1 MAKKDGQTESEKSGS
16 KRIVLIT
23 ILGLIVIGSGAAYYF
38 LVLAGPSSLVEDGDP
53 VVEDSEEPELLETLY
68 LQLAES
74 FTIQLRDSGSMM
86 QVKLALRTP
95 FGQPMIDEISAHEIG
110 IRAALLESLSSVEGA
125 TASSENF
132 RSLVEPD
139 LRDAANAIL
148 EEQKVFPG
156 IDLVLFTEFLMQ

>member
-1 MAKKDGQTESEKSGS
+1 MAKKDEQTEGEKSGS

-53 VVEDSEEPELLETLY
+53 VVEESEEPELLETLY
-68 LQLAES
+68 LQLADS

>member
-16 KRIVLIT
+16 KRIVLVT
-23 ILGLIVIGSGAAYYF
+23 ILSLIVIGSGAAYYF
-38 LVLAGPSSLVEDGDP
+38 LVLAGPSPLVEDGDP
-53 VVEDSEEPELLETLY
+53 VVEESEEPELLETLY

-148 EEQKVFPG
+148 EEQNVFPG

>member
-1 MAKKDGQTESEKSGS
+1 MANKDEQPESEKGGK
-16 KRIVLIT
+16 KRAVLIAVIFL
-23 ILGLIVIGSGAAYYF
+23 ILIGGGAAYYF
-38 LVLAGPSSLVEDGDP
+38 LVIANSSSELGGSDQIVE
-53 VVEDSEEPELLETLY
+53 ESEEPERSETLY

-95 FGQPMIDEISAHEIG
+95 YGQPLVDEISAHEIG
-110 IRAALLESLSSVEGA
+110 IRAALLETLSGVEGA

-132 RSLVEPD
+132 RSLIEPD
-139 LRDAANAIL
+139 LRDSANAIL
-148 EEQKVFPG
+148 QEQKVFPG

>member
-16 KRIVLIT
+16 KRIVLVT

-53 VVEDSEEPELLETLY
+53 VVEESAEPELLQTLY
-68 LQLAES
+68 LQLTDS

-95 FGQPMIDEISAHEIG
+95 YGQPMVDEISAHEIG

-132 RSLVEPD
+132 RVLIEPD

>member
-1 MAKKDGQTESEKSGS
+1 MAKKDEQTETEKSGN
-16 KRIVLIT
+16 KRIILVTITVLI
-23 ILGLIVIGSGAAYYF
+23 LIGSGAAYYF
-38 LVLAGPSSLVEDGDP
+38 LVLTGSSS
-53 VVEDSEEPELLETLY
+53 VVEGSEQIVGESEEPELLETLY
-68 LQLAES
+68 LQMTDS

-95 FGQPMIDEISAHEIG
+95 YGQPMIDEISAHEIG
-110 IRAALLESLSSVEGA
+110 IRAALLESLSGVEGA

-132 RSLVEPD
+132 RSVIEPD
-139 LRDAANAIL
+139 LRNAANAIL

>member
-16 KRIVLIT
+16 KRIVLVT

-53 VVEDSEEPELLETLY
+53 VVEESEEPELLETLY
-68 LQLAES
+68 LQLTDS

-148 EEQKVFPG
+148 EEQNVFPG

>member
-1 MAKKDGQTESEKSGS
+1 MAKKDEQAETEKSGN
-16 KRIVLIT
+16 KRIILVTIIILI
-23 ILGLIVIGSGAAYYF
+23 LIGSGAAYYI
-38 LVLAGPSSLVEDGDP
+38 LVLAGSSSVG
-53 VVEDSEEPELLETLY
+53 EDSEQIVEDPELLETLY
-68 LQLAES
+68 LQLEDS

-95 FGQPMIDEISAHEIG
+95 YGQPMVDEISAHEIG

-132 RSLVEPD
+132 RSLIEPD
-139 LRDAANAIL
+139 LRDAANTIL
-148 EEQKVFPG
+148 EDQKVFPG

>member
-1 MAKKDGQTESEKSGS
+1 MAKKDEQTEGEKSGS

-38 LVLAGPSSLVEDGDP
+38 LVLASPSSLVEDGDP
-53 VVEDSEEPELLETLY
+53 VVEESEEPELLETLY

-95 FGQPMIDEISAHEIG
+95 FGQPMIDEIRAHEIG

-139 LRDAANAIL
+139 LRDAANAVL

>member
-16 KRIVLIT
+16 KRIVLVT

-53 VVEDSEEPELLETLY
+53 VVEESEEPELLETLY
-68 LQLAES
+68 LQLTDS

-95 FGQPMIDEISAHEIG
+95 YGQPMVDEISAHEIG

-148 EEQKVFPG
+148 EEQNVFPG

>member
-38 LVLAGPSSLVEDGDP
+38 LVLAGPSSLAEDGDP

-68 LQLAES
+68 LQLADS

>member
-38 LVLAGPSSLVEDGDP
+38 LILAGPSSLVEDGDP
-53 VVEDSEEPELLETLY
+53 VVEDSEEPEPLETLY
-68 LQLAES
+68 LQLADS

>member
-1 MAKKDGQTESEKSGS
+1 MAKKDEQTEGEKSGS

-68 LQLAES
+68 LQLADS
-74 FTIQLRDSGSMM
+74 FTVQLRDSGSMM

>member
-38 LVLAGPSSLVEDGDP
+38 LALAGPSSLVEDGDP
-53 VVEDSEEPELLETLY
+53 VVEESEEPELLETLY
-68 LQLAES
+68 LQLADS

-132 RSLVEPD
+132 RSLVEPE

>member
-16 KRIVLIT
+16 KRIVLVT

-38 LVLAGPSSLVEDGDP
+38 LVLAVPSSLVEDGDP
-53 VVEDSEEPELLETLY
+53 VVEESEEPELLETLY
-68 LQLAES
+68 LQLTDS

-95 FGQPMIDEISAHEIG
+95 YGQPMVDEISAHEIG
-110 IRAALLESLSSVEGA
+110 IRAALLESLSSIEGA

-148 EEQKVFPG
+148 EEQNVFPG

>member
-1 MAKKDGQTESEKSGS
+1 MAKKDEQTEGEKSGS

-53 VVEDSEEPELLETLY
+53 VVEESEEPELLETLY
-68 LQLAES
+68 LQLADS
-74 FTIQLRDSGSMM
+74 FTVQLRDSGSMM

-139 LRDAANAIL
+139 LRDAANAVL

>member
-68 LQLAES
+68 LQLADS

>member
-53 VVEDSEEPELLETLY
+53 VVEESEEPELLETLY
-68 LQLAES
+68 LQLADS

>member
-53 VVEDSEEPELLETLY
+53 VVEESEEPELLETLY
-68 LQLAES
+68 LQLADS

-95 FGQPMIDEISAHEIG
+95 FGQPMIDEIMAHEIG

>member
-1 MAKKDGQTESEKSGS
+1 MAKKDEQDESKKSGS
-16 KRIVLIT
+16 KRIVLVT
-23 ILGLIVIGSGAAYYF
+23 ILVLIIIGSGAAYYF
-38 LVLAGPSSLVEDGDP
+38 LVLAGQSPVVEDGDQI
-53 VVEDSEEPELLETLY
+53 VEESVEPELLETLY
-68 LQLAES
+68 LQLTDS

-95 FGQPMIDEISAHEIG
+95 YGQPMVDEMTAHEIG
-110 IRAALLESLSSVEGA
+110 IRAALLESLSNVEGA

-132 RSLVEPD
+132 RSLIEPD

-148 EEQKVFPG
+148 EDQKVFPG

>member
-53 VVEDSEEPELLETLY
+53 VVEESEEPELLETLY

>member
-16 KRIVLIT
+16 KRIVLVT
-23 ILGLIVIGSGAAYYF
+23 ILSLIVIGSGAAYYF

-53 VVEDSEEPELLETLY
+53 VVEESEEPELLETLY
-68 LQLAES
+68 LQLTDS

-95 FGQPMIDEISAHEIG
+95 YGQPMVDEISAHEIG
-110 IRAALLESLSSVEGA
+110 IRAALLERLSSVEGA

-148 EEQKVFPG
+148 EEQNVFPG

>member
-1 MAKKDGQTESEKSGS
+1 MAKKDEQTETEKSGN
-16 KRIVLIT
+16 KRIVLVT
-23 ILGLIVIGSGAAYYF
+23 IIFLILSGSGAAYYF
-38 LVLAGPSSLVEDGDP
+38 LVLAGQSPVVEDGDQI
-53 VVEDSEEPELLETLY
+53 VEESVEPELLETLY
-68 LQLAES
+68 LQLTDS

-95 FGQPMIDEISAHEIG
+95 YGQPMIDEISAHEIG
-110 IRAALLESLSSVEGA
+110 IRAALLESLSSVKGA

-139 LRDAANAIL
+139 LRDAANTIL

>member
-16 KRIVLIT
+16 KRIVLVA

-53 VVEDSEEPELLETLY
+53 VVEESEEPELLETLY
-68 LQLAES
+68 LQLTDS

-95 FGQPMIDEISAHEIG
+95 FGQPMVDEISAHEIG